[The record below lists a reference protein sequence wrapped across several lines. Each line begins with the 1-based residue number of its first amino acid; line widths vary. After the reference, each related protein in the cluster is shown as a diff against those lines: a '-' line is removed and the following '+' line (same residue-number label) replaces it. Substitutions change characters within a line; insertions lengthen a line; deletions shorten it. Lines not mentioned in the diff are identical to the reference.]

1 LQGSILDP
9 ILFLLYINGLP
20 NASNLLTYL
29 FADDTQEL
37 ASDKDL
43 GVLVNR
49 VNNEL
54 KKWAAWF
61 RANKMVVNTKKTK
74 YIIFYSKGKK
84 VEMNGMNI
92 IYDDNEPGFEHS
104 DNKMDPGMLH
114 WINSHSNS

>member
-1 LQGSILDP
+1 MSHPLNIDISVLQGSILGP
-9 ILFLLYINGLP
+9 ILFLLYINDLP

-29 FADDTQEL
+29 FADDTQGL

-49 VNNEL
+49 VNDEL

-74 YIIFYSKGKK
+74 YIIFHPKGKTLK
-84 VEMNGMNI
+84 
-92 IYDDNEPGFEHS
+92 
-104 DNKMDPGMLH
+104 
-114 WINSHSNS
+114 